1 MMVHMKARATEIGI
15 PAILWKTITLRVVE
29 TSDPVDTKAF
39 SFAFK
44 HIRYR
49 ALADYQYPMIYSSYN
64 LLRRGS
70 EALPSEHVF
79 DLYNCISHCK

>member
-29 TSDPVDTKAF
+29 TSDLVDTKAF

-44 HIRYR
+44 HIRY
-49 ALADYQYPMIYSSYN
+49 
-64 LLRRGS
+64 
-70 EALPSEHVF
+70 
-79 DLYNCISHCK
+79 